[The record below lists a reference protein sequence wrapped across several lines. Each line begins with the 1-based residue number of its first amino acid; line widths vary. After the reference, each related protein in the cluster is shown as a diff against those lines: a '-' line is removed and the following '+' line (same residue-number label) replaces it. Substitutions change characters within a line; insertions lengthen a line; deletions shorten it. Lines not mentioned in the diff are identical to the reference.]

1 MDIQTKLIAALVGLI
16 AIAAGAGSAYE
27 YGRHVQKVYD
37 AGQRAIEIE
46 KVTIKNSALLNKLE
60 VQHGKDSAAIDI
72 LSHQPP
78 IRVRIPSRCSPP
90 PAASGVELPAATSDG
105 ADNGSQLILDDAT
118 KRLESKAVEW
128 SKALSACVVVRD
140 WAKAQQIR

>member
-16 AIAAGAGSAYE
+16 VIGAGLFGTYE
-27 YGRHVQKVYD
+27 YGRHVQEVYD
-37 AGQRAIEIE
+37 DGQRAIEIE
-46 KVTIKNSALLNKLE
+46 KVTIANEALLTKLKA
-60 VQHGKDSAAIDI
+60 QHEQDNAAIDT

-78 IRVRIPSRCSPP
+78 IRVRIPTRCSPP
-90 PAASGVELPAATSDG
+90 AAASGVELPAAASDG

-128 SKALSACVVVRD
+128 SKALSNCGIVMEWSREQ
-140 WAKAQQIR
+140 AK

>member
-16 AIAAGAGSAYE
+16 AIGAGLFSTYE

-37 AGQRAIEIE
+37 DGQRAIEIE
-46 KVTIKNSALLNKLE
+46 KVTIENSALLNKLKA
-60 VQHGKDSAAIDI
+60 QHEKDNAAIDT

-90 PAASGVELPAATSDG
+90 AAASAHRCPSPPA
-105 ADNGSQLILDDAT
+105 
-118 KRLESKAVEW
+118 
-128 SKALSACVVVRD
+128 
-140 WAKAQQIR
+140 

>member
-16 AIAAGAGSAYE
+16 AIAAGLFSTYE

-37 AGQRAIEIE
+37 DGQRAIEIE
-46 KVTIKNSALLNKLE
+46 KATIENSALLNKLE
-60 VQHGKDSAAIDI
+60 KQHGKDSAAIDT

-78 IRVRIPSRCSPP
+78 IRVRIPTRCSPP
-90 PAASGVELPAATSDG
+90 AAASGVELPAATSDG

-128 SKALSACVVVRD
+128 SKALSACGVVMS
-140 WAKAQQIR
+140 WAKAQQVR